1 VENRHAELGSR
12 QYCGPARRRTR
23 SYRSIVSDLVA
34 LIGHVQASLQLI
46 ETAIAQEKAL
56 GDHDASAGFTVLDD
70 VTPRYAKASEAL
82 KACDAGLGAA
92 LDLALDSEAAARCL
106 N

>member
-1 VENRHAELGSR
+1 MQNSAAGDIATQPGDGQE
-12 QYCGPARRRTR
+12 

-46 ETAIAQEKAL
+46 ETAIAREKAL
-56 GDHDASAGFTVLDD
+56 GDQDASAGIIVLDD
-70 VTPRYAKASEAL
+70 VTPRYAKASAAL
-82 KACDAGLGAA
+82 RACDAGLGAA
-92 LDLALDSEAAARCL
+92 LDLLLDSEAAARRL

>member
-1 VENRHAELGSR
+1 MQNSAADDIA
-12 QYCGPARRRTR
+12 ARPGDGQDT
-23 SYRSIVSDLVA
+23 YRSIVADLVS

-46 ETAIAQEKAL
+46 ETAIAREQTL
-56 GDHDASAGFTVLDD
+56 GDHDASACIVVLDD
-70 VTPRYAKASEAL
+70 VTPRYANASAAL

-92 LDLALDSEAAARCL
+92 LELLLESKTAARCL

>member
-1 VENRHAELGSR
+1 MQNSAADNA
-12 QYCGPARRRTR
+12 ARPGDGQE

-34 LIGHVQASLQLI
+34 LIGHVQTSLQLI
-46 ETAIAQEKAL
+46 ETAIAREKAL
-56 GDHDASAGFTVLDD
+56 GDHDASARIIVLDD
-70 VTPRYAKASEAL
+70 VTPRYAKASAAL

-92 LDLALDSEAAARCL
+92 LDLLLDSETAARCL

>member
-1 VENRHAELGSR
+1 MQNSAADNIAAPPGDGQE
-12 QYCGPARRRTR
+12 

-46 ETAIAQEKAL
+46 ETAIAREKAL
-56 GDHDASAGFTVLDD
+56 GDHDASAGIIVLDD
-70 VTPRYAKASEAL
+70 VTPRYAKASAAL

-92 LDLALDSEAAARCL
+92 LDLLLDSETAARCL

>member
-1 VENRHAELGSR
+1 MQNSAAGDIAA
-12 QYCGPARRRTR
+12 QPGDGPE

-46 ETAIAQEKAL
+46 ETAIAREKAL
-56 GDHDASAGFTVLDD
+56 GDQDASVGIIVLDD
-70 VTPRYAKASEAL
+70 VTPRYARASAAL
-82 KACDAGLGAA
+82 RACDAGLGDA
-92 LDLALDSEAAARCL
+92 LDLLLDTEATGHRL

>member
-12 QYCGPARRRTR
+12 PGPATDRKAPRDRLGSHR
-23 SYRSIVSDLVA
+23 ADRACPGEPAADRD
-34 LIGHVQASLQLI
+34 GDGPG
-46 ETAIAQEKAL
+46 KAL
-56 GDHDASAGFTVLDD
+56 GDHDASAGIIVLDD
-70 VTPRYAKASEAL
+70 VTPRHAKASAAL

-92 LDLALDSEAAARCL
+92 LDLLLDSETAARCL